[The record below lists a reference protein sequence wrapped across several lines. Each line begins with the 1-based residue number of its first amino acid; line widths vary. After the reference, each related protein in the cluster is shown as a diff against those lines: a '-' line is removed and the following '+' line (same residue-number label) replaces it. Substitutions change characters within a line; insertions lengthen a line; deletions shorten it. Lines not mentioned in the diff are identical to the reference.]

1 MPVREHGRTLV
12 LAIATFIFATS
23 AYSQSPQDTSGAA
36 TQPADSQPAASRAAN
51 PNRLRTRV
59 IDVVGDVQ
67 AAPIDSEDWK
77 PVKLDDEL
85 DELTKI
91 RTGIFSSVKLLVG
104 EEEPYTAVLVE
115 SVSQMMISEAA
126 KSPEAKRVRLGLS
139 YGQIRAGVAEGGLRS
154 EMTVDSPVATL
165 SKRGT
170 WNFGMYYERG
180 TDRYEVFLLDRGLV
194 QAINRLRGTGQAV
207 KPGERVTEAA
217 RMFLDQ
223 AQIDKNIPIAD
234 VLGQGDIEV
243 AFNRMD
249 NDGLGVLGPGQ
260 GRAVFINLSNST
272 AASDFASLVDRSLQA
287 TPPLNVQPGGPIVR
301 PEGFF
306 GTGRGDQLVELI
318 IQQNDPLA
326 KGGFAR
332 PGKYQVRRQAL
343 ESWMRNHRR

>member
-1 MPVREHGRTLV
+1 MPVRDHGRTLALVFAALV
-12 LAIATFIFATS
+12 LAAGAQ
-23 AYSQSPQDTSGAA
+23 ARPQDSSGSAS
-36 TQPADSQPAASRAAN
+36 QPADTQPGTAPAD
-51 PNRLRTRV
+51 PNRIRTKV

-67 AAPIDSEDWK
+67 VARVDSEDWK
-77 PVKLDDEL
+77 PVKLNDEL

-104 EEEPYTAVLVE
+104 EEEPYTAVLLE
-115 SVSQMMISEAA
+115 SVSQMMISEAV
-126 KSPEAKRVRLGLS
+126 KSTEVKRVRLGLS

-223 AQIDKNIPIAD
+223 AQIDKNVPIAD
-234 VLGQGDIEV
+234 VLGQGDIDV
-243 AFNRMD
+243 AFNRMS
-249 NDGLGVLGPGQ
+249 NEGLGVLGPGQ
-260 GRAVFINLSNST
+260 GRSVFIDLSNSS

-287 TPPLNVQPGGPIVR
+287 TPPLNIQPGGPVVR

-306 GTGRGDQLVELI
+306 GTGRGDQLIELV

-343 ESWMRNHRR
+343 ESWMRNNRR